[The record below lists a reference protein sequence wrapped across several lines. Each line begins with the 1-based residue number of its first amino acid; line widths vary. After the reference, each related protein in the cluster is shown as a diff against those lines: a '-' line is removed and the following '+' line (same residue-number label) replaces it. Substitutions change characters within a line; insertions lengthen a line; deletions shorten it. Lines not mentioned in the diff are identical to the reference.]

1 MKSLE
6 PKRDPQSR
14 AGQPAG
20 LVATSDAARSA
31 ILARIRQAQG
41 RGKTVVAG
49 ELAQR
54 DLLLRS
60 HPRGPLPTLPADQP
74 GLVQRFIDCALALN
88 TTVERVSSLPQV
100 PAAVARYLRAL
111 GLSAQVADKCQQGQA
126 GSTQGAAGA
135 VWPSLMQLDWAG
147 AGITLR
153 AGAANDTDAI
163 GVTGVFA
170 AIAETGTLMMASG
183 PESPAT
189 VSLLPETHIAIV
201 PAHRIV
207 AHMEDAFALA
217 RAELGELPRAIN
229 FISGPSRTGDI
240 EQTIVL
246 GAHGPYRVHVIV
258 LEQ

>member
-1 MKSLE
+1 MKSHE
-6 PKRDPQSR
+6 PNRDPQPE
-14 AGQPAG
+14 AGLPAG
-20 LVATSDAARSA
+20 LAASSDAARSA

-60 HPRGPLPTLPADQP
+60 HPRGPLPTLPADQS

-88 TTVERVSSLPQV
+88 TSVERAGSVAQV
-100 PAAVARYLRAL
+100 PEAVSRYLRAL
-111 GLSAQVADKCQQGQA
+111 GLQGQGTDRFPQDQA
-126 GSTQGAAGA
+126 SSPHDALGA
-135 VWPSLMQLDWAG
+135 VWPSLMHLDWAG

-183 PESPAT
+183 PQSPAT

>member
-1 MKSLE
+1 MKSPESKMDL
-6 PKRDPQSR
+6 QSD
-14 AGQPAG
+14 ASQVTG
-20 LVATSDAARSA
+20 LAASSDAARAA
-31 ILARIRQAQG
+31 ILMRIRQAQG
-41 RGKTVVAG
+41 RGKRVVAG

-60 HPRGPLPTLPADQP
+60 HPRGPLPTLAVDQP

-88 TTVERVSSLPQV
+88 TSVERVGSIAQV
-100 PAAVARYLRAL
+100 PEAVARYLRGL
-111 GLSAQVADKCQQGQA
+111 GLLGQMADKWQEGQA
-126 GSTQGAAGA
+126 AAPLAPLGA
-135 VWPSLMQLDWAG
+135 VWPSLMHLDWAA
-147 AGITLR
+147 AGMAMR
-153 AGAANDTDAI
+153 AGAANDSDAI

-183 PESPAT
+183 PQSPAT
-189 VSLLPETHIAIV
+189 TSLLPETHIAIV

-207 AHMEDAFALA
+207 AHMEDGFALV